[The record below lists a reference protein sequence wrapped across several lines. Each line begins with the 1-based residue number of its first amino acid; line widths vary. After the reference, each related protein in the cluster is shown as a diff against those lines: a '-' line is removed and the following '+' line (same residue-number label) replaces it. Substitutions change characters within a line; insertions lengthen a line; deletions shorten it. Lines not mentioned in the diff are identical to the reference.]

1 MTFCGIQLGKF
12 EVVLTIF
19 KEPHVKIS
27 VLSAAAM
34 LAFGL
39 SLASTAYAQDS
50 ESGLLG
56 SWTLSVEDSDFGP
69 EPAPDSLL
77 MKIERADDQ
86 LVMRRELHYSQL
98 GGAKT
103 ITFDMPTDGGTYDA
117 MTDDGEQPFSVSW
130 DGAELVLISEIEV
143 NIGLIEVIDRYRVDD
158 DGQTL
163 VQERMMDIPTMGVME
178 STMVFLRRE

>member
-1 MTFCGIQLGKF
+1 MQKLA
-12 EVVLTIF
+12 L
-19 KEPHVKIS
+19 S
-27 VLSAAAM
+27 VMAGM
-34 LAFGL
+34 ML
-39 SLASTAYAQDS
+39 SLIATPMVNAQDS

-86 LVMRRELHYSQL
+86 LVMRRELYYSQL

-117 MTDDGEQPFSVSW
+117 TTDDGEQPFSVSW

-143 NIGLIEVIDRYRVDD
+143 NIGLIEVIDRYSADS
-158 DGQTL
+158 DGQRL
-163 VQERMMDIPTMGVME
+163 IVERLMDIPNMGIME
-178 STMVFLRRE
+178 STMVFLRDD

>member
-1 MTFCGIQLGKF
+1 MQKLA
-12 EVVLTIF
+12 L
-19 KEPHVKIS
+19 S
-27 VLSAAAM
+27 VMAGM
-34 LAFGL
+34 ML
-39 SLASTAYAQDS
+39 SLIATPMVNAQDS

-86 LVMRRELHYSQL
+86 LVMRRELYYSQL

-143 NIGLIEVIDRYRVDD
+143 NIGLIEVIDRYSADS
-158 DGQTL
+158 DGQRL
-163 VQERMMDIPTMGVME
+163 IMERLMDIPSMGVME
-178 STMVFLRRE
+178 STMVFLRDD